1 MENLPAQSEQPVST
15 GTGQLVLDPV
25 NMKSIMDFA
34 HFMASGASTLPKH
47 LRGNPADCMAIVIQS
62 MQWKM
67 NPYAVAQKTFV
78 VPSGQLGYEAQLV
91 NAVVTASGVIE
102 DDFDYEYYGDWSKV
116 IGNFKTLNNGK
127 GDFQAPAWSKDDEKG
142 CGLKISA
149 VMTKSGKTKVLDLLL
164 SQATVRNST
173 LWASDPKQ
181 QLAYLTV
188 KRWAR
193 LHCPGVMLG
202 VYTRDELEESRPA
215 ERNITPTGEPQGA
228 LSRPVEK
235 EAAQQD
241 KVVAETPKLSID
253 DLLEVLAKATTID
266 QLQSIAEDAATL
278 PEGPDREKL
287 RSYYVKRLA
296 AITEKPTEKEVV
308 ETPE

>member
-1 MENLPAQSEQPVST
+1 MENLPVQSEQPVST

-25 NMKSIMDFA
+25 NMKSVMDFA
-34 HFMASGASTLPKH
+34 QFMASGTSTLPKH
-47 LRGNPADCMAIVIQS
+47 LQGNPADCMAIVIQS
-62 MQWKM
+62 MQWQM
-67 NPYAVAQKTFV
+67 NPYAVAQKTFTV
-78 VPSGQLGYEAQLV
+78 SGTLGYEAQLV

-116 IGNFKTLNNGK
+116 IGKFKTVKGTNGDYQK
-127 GDFQAPAWSKDDEKG
+127 PAWTGTDEKG
-142 CGLKISA
+142 CGIKISA

-181 QLAYLTV
+181 QLAYLAV

-193 LHCPGVMLG
+193 LHSPGVMLG

-228 LSRPVEK
+228 LSRPVER
-235 EAAQQD
+235 EVTQQD
-241 KVVAETPKLSID
+241 KVVAETPKLSVD
-253 DLLEVLAKATTID
+253 NLLEALAKATSVD
-266 QLQSIAEDAATL
+266 KLQSIAKDAATL

-287 RSYYVKRLA
+287 RSYYAKRLA
-296 AITEKPTEKEVV
+296 AITEKSTEKEVV